1 MTQTQEQIADQL
13 QAHSYTLDTL
23 ATLGGQI
30 LITCK
35 QDSEQQ
41 AYFINASLPRLLDTI
56 QQVGQQLDAI
66 SADMKGFNDNE

>member
-1 MTQTQEQIADQL
+1 MTQTQDQIADQL

-30 LITCK
+30 LIACK
-35 QDSEQQ
+35 QDGEQQ
-41 AYFINASLPRLLDTI
+41 AYFFNASLPRLLDTI
-56 QQVGQQLDAI
+56 QQVGRQLDAI